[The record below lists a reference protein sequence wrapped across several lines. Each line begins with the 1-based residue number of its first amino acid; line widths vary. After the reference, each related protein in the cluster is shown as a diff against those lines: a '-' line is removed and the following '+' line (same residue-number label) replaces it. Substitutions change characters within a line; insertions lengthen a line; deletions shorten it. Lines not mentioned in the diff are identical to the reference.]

1 MEIDSS
7 KVYNNTSPTLRP
19 MDFGELL
26 DTTFSLYR
34 RNFLGYLGIATIYFI
49 TMIIGGSISL
59 FNESV
64 PQIEWVLIWTLTLIV
79 ICCIFVVVVS
89 GFVLATAQAYIDNSV
104 KSVTVLKYTIN
115 RFFPCFIGLLFYG
128 LLTVLAAFL
137 LTLFLETVFDIIRM
151 NYSWNIVLSLLI
163 FLISASIAVYFITSW
178 CFFAAAILV
187 ERQSI
192 RLSFSRRRELMRG
205 MTLQH
210 ILGTMTAIFLLFLSV
225 TFIFRFSLTFLLTL
239 TGFFDS
245 GGLNKM
251 FRSIVFIQIP
261 IFQGELSPPNIVLY
275 LINIGVDS
283 LTMPIWV
290 IGSTLLYFDQRIRNE
305 AFDIEMMAERQ
316 GE

>member
-1 MEIDSS
+1 
-7 KVYNNTSPTLRP
+7 
-19 MDFGELL
+19 
-26 DTTFSLYR
+26 
-34 RNFLGYLGIATIYFI
+34 
-49 TMIIGGSISL
+49 MIIGGSISL
-59 FNESV
+59 FNESI
-64 PQIEWVLIWTLTLIV
+64 PQSEWISIWTLTLIV
-79 ICCIFVVVVS
+79 ILCIFVVVVS

-104 KSVTVLKYTIN
+104 KSVTVLKHTIN
-115 RFFPCFIGLLFYG
+115 RFFSCFIGALFYG
-128 LLTVLAAFL
+128 LLTILTTFL
-137 LTLFLETVFDIIRM
+137 LTLFLRKVFDIIQM
-151 NYSWNIVLSLLI
+151 NYSWVIVLSLLI

-187 ERQSI
+187 EGKSI
-192 RLSFSRRRELMRG
+192 RLGIRRRREVMRG
-205 MTLQH
+205 MSLQH
-210 ILGTMTAIFLLFLSV
+210 ILGTMTSIFLLFLCV

-305 AFDIEMMAERQ
+305 GFDIEMMAERQ

>member
-19 MDFGELL
+19 MGFGELL

-59 FNESV
+59 YNGSI
-64 PQIEWVLIWTLTLIV
+64 PQSEWISIWTLTLIV
-79 ICCIFVVVVS
+79 ISCIFVVVVS

-104 KSVTVLKYTIN
+104 KSVTVLKHTIN
-115 RFFPCFIGLLFYG
+115 RFFSCFIGALFYG
-128 LLTVLAAFL
+128 LLTILTTFL
-137 LTLFLETVFDIIRM
+137 LTLFLRKVFDIIQM
-151 NYSWNIVLSLLI
+151 NYSWVIVLSLLI

-187 ERQSI
+187 EGKSI
-192 RLSFSRRRELMRG
+192 RLGIRRRREVMRG
-205 MTLQH
+205 MSLQH
-210 ILGTMTAIFLLFLSV
+210 ILGTMTSIFLLFLCV

-261 IFQGELSPPNIVLY
+261 IFQGELSPQNIVLY
-275 LINIGVDS
+275 LINIGIDS
-283 LTMPIWV
+283 ITMPIWV

-305 AFDIEMMAERQ
+305 GFDIEMMAERQ
-316 GE
+316 RE

>member
-19 MDFGELL
+19 MGFGELL

-59 FNESV
+59 YNGSI
-64 PQIEWVLIWTLTLIV
+64 PQSEWISIWTPTLIA
-79 ICCIFVVVVS
+79 IFCIFVVVVS

-104 KSVTVLKYTIN
+104 KSVTVLKHTIN
-115 RFFPCFIGLLFYG
+115 RFFPCFIGVLFYG
-128 LLTVLAAFL
+128 LLTVLTAFL
-137 LTLFLETVFDIIRM
+137 LTLFLGKVFDVIRM

-163 FLISASIAVYFITSW
+163 FLISVSVGVYYITSC
-178 CFFAAAILV
+178 CFFTAVILV

-192 RLSFSRRRELMRG
+192 RFSFSRRRELMRG

-210 ILGTMTAIFLLFLSV
+210 ILGTMTAIFLLFFCV

-245 GGLNKM
+245 GELNKM

-275 LINIGVDS
+275 PINGICLIFRTVGAVS
-283 LTMPIWV
+283 
-290 IGSTLLYFDQRIRNE
+290 
-305 AFDIEMMAERQ
+305 
-316 GE
+316 